1 MFNPSRLEL
10 ARKRRRMTARILS
23 AESEVAPVTLS
34 RITNGKQSPDE
45 RTLDRLAAALAYP
58 KEFFSGEE
66 IDAIDVDAASFRSLK
81 AMTAT
86 ERDAALA
93 AGSLA
98 YELSDWVKGR
108 FNLPAT
114 DLLDLSHER
123 DPAAAAR
130 IMRQHWAIGEKP
142 IGHFIK
148 FLEAKGVRV
157 FSLAENTKNVDA
169 FSCWRN
175 DEPFIFL
182 NTFKTAERS
191 RYDAAHE
198 LGHLV
203 LHRHGGPNQRDA
215 EQEANSFASSFLM
228 PRADV
233 ISSIPRVYSLDQII
247 KAKKRWGVSA
257 AALAYRLNKMG
268 LASEWQYR
276 SFVIQLNRNH
286 SSSEPDGLPYEQ
298 SHVWRTV
305 LTELW
310 KEGISRDKIAVE
322 LKVPVEEIDNLVFG
336 LTSSVAAPPRSE
348 GRPQLRM
355 VK

>member
-1 MFNPSRLEL
+1 MFNPIRLEL

-23 AESEVAPVTLS
+23 ARAEVAPVTLS

-45 RTLDRLAAALAYP
+45 RTLIRLAAALSYP
-58 KEFFSGEE
+58 KEFFCREE
-66 IDAIDVDAASFRSLK
+66 IDGIDVDAASFRSLK

-98 YELSDWVKGR
+98 FELSDWVNDR
-108 FNLPAT
+108 FNLPPA

-130 IMRQHWAIGEKP
+130 IIRQHWAIGEKP
-142 IGHFIK
+142 MGHFIK

-198 LGHLV
+198 LGHLI
-203 LHRHGGPNQRDA
+203 LHRHGGPNQRNA

-233 ISSIPRVYSLDQII
+233 LSSIPRVHSLDQII

-257 AALAYRLNKMG
+257 AALAYRLNKMA
-268 LASEWQYR
+268 LVSEWQYR

-286 SSSEPDGLPYEQ
+286 SASEPDGMPAEQ
-298 SHVWRTV
+298 SHVWKTV

-310 KEGISRDKIAVE
+310 KEGVSRNKIASE
-322 LKVPVEEIDNLVFG
+322 LNLPLEEIDNLVFG
-336 LTSSVAAPPRSE
+336 LTSSTDAPPRSE
-348 GRPQLRM
+348 GKPKLRM
-355 VK
+355 VE

>member
-23 AESEVAPVTLS
+23 MKSDVAPVTLS
-34 RITNGKQSPDE
+34 RVTNGKQTPDD
-45 RTLDRLAAALAYP
+45 RTVDRLSKALNYP
-58 KEFFSGEE
+58 RDFFFGEE
-66 IDAIDVDAASFRSLK
+66 IDPIDVSAASFRSLK

-98 YELSDWVKGR
+98 YVLSDWVKSR
-108 FNLPAT
+108 FNLPPA

-130 IMRQHWAIGEKP
+130 IMRQHWAIGERP
-142 IGHFIK
+142 MGHFIR
-148 FLEAKGVRV
+148 FLESKGVRV

-203 LHRHGGPNQRDA
+203 LHKHGGPNQRDA
-215 EQEANSFASSFLM
+215 EQEANRFASSFLM
-228 PRADV
+228 PKADV
-233 ISSIPRVYSLDQII
+233 LASIPRVHSLAGII
-247 KAKKRWGVSA
+247 NGKKRWGVSA

-268 LASEWQYR
+268 IVSEWQYR
-276 SFVIQLNRNH
+276 SFVIQLNRNY
-286 SSSEPDGLPYEQ
+286 SQSEPEGMPQEY
-298 SHVWRTV
+298 SHVWKTV
-305 LTELW
+305 LSELW
-310 KEGISRDKIAVE
+310 KDGVSRNKIAAD
-322 LKVPVEEIDNLVFG
+322 LHVPLEEIDNLVFG
-336 LTSSVAAPPRSE
+336 LTASTDAPQRIESKNH
-348 GRPQLRM
+348 LRI